1 MSHQGSD
8 FHGSL
13 SQGLSCSA
21 ATAAT
26 NSRRIRTN
34 CITNAKIWGW
44 SQSEL
49 YSKPDH
55 SVCIQNPITV
65 FVFKTRSQCL
75 YSKPDHNIYLPEKD
89 SMGLLDSG
97 VSTTAMHTH
106 SATMV
111 CVSSS
116 ISLVFSLTMIVF
128 YVSFKNLRKG
138 SRGYLFMINVCD
150 FACSLSFL
158 LSSLDVP
165 VFQCPL
171 ARLIEVWS
179 WEYTISI

>member
-1 MSHQGSD
+1 MCRTRAPIS
-8 FHGSL
+8 
-13 SQGLSCSA
+13 
-21 ATAAT
+21 TAPCRRACLEARPPLQRIAEGFEQIA
-26 NSRRIRTN
+26 SRTLRYGVGAN
-34 CITNAKIWGW
+34 LN
-44 SQSEL
+44 
-49 YSKPDH
+49 
-55 SVCIQNPITV
+55 CIQNPITV

-171 ARLIEVWS
+171 ARLIEVW
-179 WEYTISI
+179 I

>member
-1 MSHQGSD
+1 M
-8 FHGSL
+8 
-13 SQGLSCSA
+13 
-21 ATAAT
+21 
-26 NSRRIRTN
+26 
-34 CITNAKIWGW
+34 
-44 SQSEL
+44 

-55 SVCIQNPITV
+55 S
-65 FVFKTRSQCL
+65 
-75 YSKPDHNIYLPEKD
+75 IYLPEKD

-116 ISLVFSLTMIVF
+116 ISLAFSLTMIVF

-179 WEYTISI
+179 WEGL

>member
-34 CITNAKIWGW
+34 CITNDRIWGW

-55 SVCIQNPITV
+55 S
-65 FVFKTRSQCL
+65 
-75 YSKPDHNIYLPEKD
+75 IYLPEKD

-179 WEYTISI
+179 WEYTISM